1 MHGMA
6 TSGREANDREATMS
20 ESVWPAHTLDESLFC
35 RLLEGPGTVHVDIV
49 RLDRYFAPFV
59 TFLADDEALPVQYGA
74 IVRGRYDLLAVET
87 VDGLLEML
95 CEIAGSLVRL
105 RINFSEIFMPDG
117 VPIDIGGRW
126 TDYQRYD

>member
-1 MHGMA
+1 
-6 TSGREANDREATMS
+6 MS
-20 ESVWPAHTLDESLFC
+20 VSIWPALTLDESLFC

-74 IVRGRYDLLAVET
+74 IVRGRYDLLAVKT

-95 CEIAGSLVRL
+95 REIAGSSVRL
-105 RINFSEIFMPDG
+105 RVNFSEIFMPDS
-117 VPIDIGGRW
+117 VPIDIGGRR